1 MPYSAAS
8 PYAPPA
14 GLTGGWIDIST
25 PLDPETT
32 PVYPD
37 NFGLVFSFTSELANG
52 QGVNLSKYCVGAHS
66 GTHVDAPLHFLEG
79 GFAIDRLD
87 VGRLIGKAHVLEI
100 PSNVHAITSD
110 VLEKQR
116 WRGHERLLFKTMNS
130 AQDWLM
136 QPSFQQ
142 EYCYLAPDAAE
153 LLATEPLAMVGIDY
167 LSVEGFQHEP
177 RTHRALLGNSI
188 AVVEGLRL
196 GGIPAGDYEIVV
208 LPLKIVGHEGAP
220 ARALLRKLS

>member
-1 MPYSAAS
+1 MCRRS
-8 PYAPPA
+8 PLLCSRSNSGVAMN
-14 GLTGGWIDIST
+14 GCFSRR
-25 PLDPETT
+25 ET
-32 PVYPD
+32 
-37 NFGLVFSFTSELANG
+37 
-52 QGVNLSKYCVGAHS
+52 
-66 GTHVDAPLHFLEG
+66 
-79 GFAIDRLD
+79 
-87 VGRLIGKAHVLEI
+87 
-100 PSNVHAITSD
+100 
-110 VLEKQR
+110 QR
-116 WRGHERLLFKTMNS
+116 KNWPMN
-130 AQDWLM
+130 
-136 QPSFQQ
+136 PGFQQ

-196 GGIPAGDYEIVV
+196 SAIAAGDYEIVV